1 MKSRMQIAIAGLAMV
16 ACFAWNPVPA
26 LAQAEQIEMTATITA
41 RTFLEPPVIEQVG
54 PLTRM
59 TVHVLWTATGSDPRL
74 EGLQERTGVW
84 MIDPR
89 DNSSVGHGKW
99 TSVLALGGEVEGS
112 WCMDRSGT
120 MHATGFVTGGE
131 LDGAI
136 LNLVSV
142 AGHPLVGRVDYEG
155 RILLPARE

>member
-1 MKSRMQIAIAGLAMV
+1 MKNRMQIVIAGLAMV
-16 ACFAWNPVPA
+16 ACFAWSPAPA
-26 LAQAEQIEMTATITA
+26 LAQAEQIDLTATITA
-41 RTFLEPPVIEQVG
+41 RTFLEPPVIEHVG

-74 EGLQERTGVW
+74 EGLQEITGVW

-89 DNSSVGHGKW
+89 DGSSVGYGKW
-99 TSVLALGGEVEGS
+99 TSVLTLGGQVKGS
-112 WCMDRSGT
+112 WCMNKSGT
-120 MHATGFVTGGE
+120 MHATGFVAGGE

-142 AGHPLVGRVDYEG
+142 GGHPLVGWVNYEG
-155 RILLPARE
+155 RILLPASE

>member
-1 MKSRMQIAIAGLAMV
+1 MKPKMQLAITSLAMV
-16 ACFAWNPVPA
+16 ACFAWSPIQA
-26 LAQAEQIEMTATITA
+26 LAQAEQIEITAMITA
-41 RTFLEPPVIEQVG
+41 RTFLEPPVIEPVG

-74 EGLQERTGVW
+74 EGLQEIIGVW

-89 DNSSVGHGKW
+89 DGSSVGRGKW
-99 TSVLALGGEVEGS
+99 TSVLTLGGQVDGT

-142 AGHPLVGRVDYEG
+142 AGHPLVGWVSYEG
-155 RILLPARE
+155 CILLPARK